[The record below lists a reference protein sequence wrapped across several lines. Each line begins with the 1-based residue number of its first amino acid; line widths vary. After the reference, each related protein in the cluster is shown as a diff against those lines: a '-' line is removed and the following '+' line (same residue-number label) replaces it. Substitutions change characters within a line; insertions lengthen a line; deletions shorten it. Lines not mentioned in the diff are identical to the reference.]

1 MSIIDDVHLSRTGC
15 LALLKNFGFKVALER
30 LVAYAFNAEHWM
42 VEQPFLFYQHVTA
55 LLNTSVVIILRL
67 VNMLKP
73 NKGRVFILNILLVL
87 MVFFKVLMNLYIQK
101 FIFKKASDQAGVV
114 FKWKRVFLYS
124 DTVFQMQDDT
134 AKLISS

>member
-1 MSIIDDVHLSRTGC
+1 
-15 LALLKNFGFKVALER
+15 
-30 LVAYAFNAEHWM
+30 
-42 VEQPFLFYQHVTA
+42 
-55 LLNTSVVIILRL
+55 
-67 VNMLKP
+67 
-73 NKGRVFILNILLVL
+73 
-87 MVFFKVLMNLYIQK
+87 MNLYIQK

>member
-1 MSIIDDVHLSRTGC
+1 M
-15 LALLKNFGFKVALER
+15 
-30 LVAYAFNAEHWM
+30 AYAFNAEYWM
-42 VEQPFLFYQHVTA
+42 LEQPFLFYQHVTA

-101 FIFKKASDQAGVV
+101 GKRSSRGWFLNENESSFILTRSFKCKMTQLNLSVPRSFRKPFEWNSHRKTETIVLSYTPRAG
-114 FKWKRVFLYS
+114 
-124 DTVFQMQDDT
+124 
-134 AKLISS
+134 

>member
-1 MSIIDDVHLSRTGC
+1 
-15 LALLKNFGFKVALER
+15 
-30 LVAYAFNAEHWM
+30 M

-87 MVFFKVLMNLYIQK
+87 MVLFKVLMNLYIQK
-101 FIFKKASDQAGVV
+101 FIFKNASDQAGVV